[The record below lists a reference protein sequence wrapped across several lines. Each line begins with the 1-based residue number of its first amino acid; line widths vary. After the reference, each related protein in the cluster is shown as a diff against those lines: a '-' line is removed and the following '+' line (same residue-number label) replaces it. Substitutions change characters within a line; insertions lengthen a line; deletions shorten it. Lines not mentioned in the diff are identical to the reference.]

1 MEIKLLKGLDEFEF
15 GLSKDGFLEKNATQS
30 KFDVI
35 EEEEE
40 TKTEALY
47 CEKYDTTLF
56 FEGDETEM
64 ILTSCETEYKGSLL
78 FGIKIFDKKE
88 NEVIKI
94 MNDHGFSDIEKDI
107 EEWGEK
113 RISFFDAMA
122 DFNFEEGKLV
132 SLSWGILLL

>member
-1 MEIKLLKGLDEFEF
+1 MEIKLLKGLDNFEF
-15 GLSKDGFLEKNATQS
+15 GLSKDGFLEMNATKS

-47 CEKYDTTLF
+47 CE
-56 FEGDETEM
+56 GDETEM
-64 ILTSCETEYKGSLL
+64 ILTSCETEYKDSML

-88 NEVIKI
+88 DEVIKI

-113 RISFFDAMA
+113 RISFFDAMT
-122 DFNFEEGKLV
+122 DFNFEEGRLV
-132 SLSWGILLL
+132 SLSWGILLM